1 MTRRTLIALAA
12 AALAG
17 ASILT
22 IGPAPATAAPAACP
36 DVQLVFARGTLE
48 IPGLGL
54 AGTPLSQKLTADL
67 PGRSVASYAVN
78 YDANVLQTSSGPGAT
93 DLTRTVTAIAARCS
107 NTRFVL
113 GGYSQGASVVTIAVG
128 LTTRTGTPGEVL
140 APELADRIDA
150 IVVFGN
156 PLGRQGGSIEADS
169 PLYGPKT
176 RSFCAP
182 NEPVC
187 SPGFDFPAHL
197 AYLVNGDLDRAARF
211 AADKVIAARP
221 A

>member
-1 MTRRTLIALAA
+1 MLRRLLISLVTSTAA
-12 AALAG
+12 AA
-17 ASILT
+17 SILLVGT
-22 IGPAPATAAPAACP
+22 GSAVAAPAACP
-36 DVQLVFARGTLE
+36 DVQIVFARGTLE
-48 IPGLGL
+48 FPGLGL
-54 AGTPLSQKLTADL
+54 AGAPFAQKLESLL
-67 PGRSVASYAVN
+67 PGKTVDSYAVN
-78 YDANVLQTSSGPGAT
+78 YEANVLQTSSGPGAT
-93 DLTRTVTAIAARCS
+93 DLTREVTSLAARCS

-128 LTTRTGTPGEVL
+128 LTTRSGTPGEVL
-140 APELADRIDA
+140 APELASRVDA

-169 PLYGPKT
+169 PLYGSKT

-197 AYLVNGDLDRAARF
+197 AYLFNGDLDRAARF
-211 AADKVIAARP
+211 AADKVIAA
-221 A
+221 